1 MITHT
6 IGGVAEYRVDELA
19 AAADVSV
26 DTVRFYQSRGLLPSP
41 RRDGRV
47 AWYGDDHLQRL
58 GRIRELQAKGLTLAT
73 IARLLRGELDRADEA
88 LVAAVSAEDGG
99 GGAAELLTIDELA
112 ERSGIPLPLLQA
124 VAREGLLVPRRVG
137 GTECFTSADVDVAA
151 AGLRLLEAGLP
162 LPEVLDLARRHHA
175 SMRAV
180 AEQAVELFDAHV
192 RQPLRNAGLADG
204 EAAARLVDAFN
215 QLLPATTSLV
225 SHHFRRVLLQVAQEH
240 IESVGGEAERAA
252 VAAEAGRL
260 A

>member
-1 MITHT
+1 
-6 IGGVAEYRVDELA
+6 VAEYRVDELA

-41 RRDGRV
+41 RRDGRL
-47 AWYGDDHLQRL
+47 AWYGEEHLQRL
-58 GRIRELQAKGLTLAT
+58 ARIRSLQAKGLTLAT
-73 IARLLRGELDRADEA
+73 IGRLVRGELDRADEA

-99 GGAAELLTIDELA
+99 GGATELLTIDELA

-124 VAREGLLVPRRVG
+124 VAREGLLVPRRVN

-175 SMRAV
+175 AMRAV
-180 AEQAVELFDAHV
+180 AEQAVELFDTHV
-192 RQPLRNAGLADG
+192 RQPLRSAGLAD
-204 EAAARLVDAFN
+204 EAAAARLVDAFN
-215 QLLPATTSLV
+215 QLLPATTEFV

-252 VAAEAGRL
+252 VAAEATRL
-260 A
+260 P

>member
-1 MITHT
+1 
-6 IGGVAEYRVDELA
+6 VAEYRVDELA

-41 RRDGRV
+41 RRDGRL
-47 AWYGDDHLQRL
+47 AWYGEEHLQRL
-58 GRIRELQAKGLTLAT
+58 ARIRSLQAKGLTLAT
-73 IARLLRGELDRADEA
+73 IGRLVRGELDRADEA

-99 GGAAELLTIDELA
+99 GGATELLTIDELA

-124 VAREGLLVPRRVG
+124 VAREGLLVPRRVN

-175 SMRAV
+175 AMRAV
-180 AEQAVELFDAHV
+180 AEQAVELFDTHV
-192 RQPLRNAGLADG
+192 RQPLRSAGLADDA
-204 EAAARLVDAFN
+204 AAARLVDAFN
-215 QLLPATTSLV
+215 QLLPATTELV

-252 VAAEAGRL
+252 VAAEATRL
-260 A
+260 P